1 MQVLYGDTNALIDG
15 SDYLGDAAKYIKL
28 YNQLQ
33 SELKSGEVADQ
44 LMRDGDEGQLCGMS
58 SALLPSSLT
67 MHTGPHGMFRRLPHV
82 PLRRQQLIIDEPF
95 IISLF
100 MFCDHRLLTDLIP
113 IL

>member
-44 LMRDGDEGQLCGMS
+44 LMRDGMRVSCAGRPNPCF
-58 SALLPSSLT
+58 
-67 MHTGPHGMFRRLPHV
+67 PHP
-82 PLRRQQLIIDEPF
+82 
-95 IISLF
+95 
-100 MFCDHRLLTDLIP
+100 
-113 IL
+113 